1 MDISLNQPTPAKSFW
16 RTWRREIIRG
26 GVLFG
31 LVLGAGL
38 FIRNVKRNIHM
49 PSPLG
54 ALGAF
59 GDFNWGDGEG
69 GDLFGRG
76 RETGD
81 EWEYAALITPSQH
94 VWIKNTNGPIEVVAG
109 HSDSLYVHAEKSWRH
124 SDPQSVQLIPVLT
137 ERGLTICAMW
147 EAREMRCQEGG
158 DYRLNGVK
166 KNDVAVR
173 ITVELPRNVPINVG
187 TVNGGL
193 EIDGVSAPVEAS
205 TVNGRIAVNTS
216 AGPVQASTINGS
228 IEANMQS
235 LTSGDVRL
243 TTVNGS
249 VSAGL
254 PRQINANIDAETVN
268 GRVETDF
275 KVMIQGKISTRHL
288 RGTIGTGGA
297 TLKLVT
303 VNGSI
308 TLHEAGPSAM
318 HPPEMPE
325 AAMRAAR
332 AAARAAACAQAGQD
346 RQACERRPTR
356 APVAAEAPQ
365 PPKP

>member
-1 MDISLNQPTPAKSFW
+1 MDISLDQPTPVKRFW

-26 GVLFG
+26 GVLFC

-49 PSPLG
+49 PSSLG
-54 ALGAF
+54 ALGSF

-76 RETGD
+76 RQVGD
-81 EWEYAALITPSQH
+81 PWEYRAFIKPSQQ
-94 VWIKNTNGPIEVVAG
+94 VWIRNTNGPIDVVAG
-109 HSDSLYVHAEKSWRH
+109 QSDSLFVHAEKSWRH
-124 SDPQSVQLIPVLT
+124 SDPQSVQLVPVLT
-137 ERGLTICAMW
+137 ERGVTICAMW
-147 EAREMRCQEGG
+147 QAREMRCQEGG

-173 ITVELPRNVPINVG
+173 ITVELPLSVPIEVS

-193 EIDGVSAPVEAS
+193 QIDGVGAPVEAA
-205 TVNGRIAVNTS
+205 TVNGRIFVNTS
-216 AGPVQASTINGS
+216 TGPVQATTVNGS
-228 IEANMQS
+228 IEAIMQS

-249 VSAGL
+249 VTAGL
-254 PRQINANIDAETVN
+254 PAKLNANIDAETVN

-275 KVMIQGKISTRHL
+275 PVKISGKISTRHL
-288 RGTIGTGGA
+288 RGMIGTGGP

-308 TLHEAGPSAM
+308 TLHEAGTRSM
-318 HPPEMPE
+318 HPPATPRPPRSARGPRGRPPTAETPLPE
-325 AAMRAAR
+325 
-332 AAARAAACAQAGQD
+332 
-346 RQACERRPTR
+346 RP
-356 APVAAEAPQ
+356 
-365 PPKP
+365 

>member
-1 MDISLNQPTPAKSFW
+1 MDILLDQPSSAKRFW

-38 FIRNVKRNIHM
+38 FIRNVKRNIHV
-49 PSPLG
+49 PESLG
-54 ALGAF
+54 ALGSF

-76 RETGD
+76 REVGD
-81 EWEYAALITPSQH
+81 SWEYHALIKPSQQ
-94 VWIKNTNGPIEVVAG
+94 VWIRNTNGPIDVLPG
-109 HSDSLYVHAEKSWRH
+109 QSDSLYVHAEKSWRH
-124 SDPQSVQLIPVLT
+124 SDPQSVQLVPVLT

-147 EAREMRCQEGG
+147 EAREMRCEEGG

-173 ITVELPRNVPINVG
+173 IVVQLPRNV
-187 TVNGGL
+187 
-193 EIDGVSAPVEAS
+193 PVEAS
-205 TVNGRIAVNTS
+205 TVNGGLQIAGVSAPVEAATVNGKISVITS
-216 AGPVQASTINGS
+216 TGPVQATTVNGS
-228 IEANMQS
+228 IEAIMES
-235 LTSGDVRL
+235 LTSGDVKL

-249 VSAGL
+249 VMAGL
-254 PRQINANIDAETVN
+254 PRTINANIDAETVN

-275 KVMIQGKISTRHL
+275 PVKISGKISTRHL
-288 RGTIGTGGA
+288 RGTIGSGGA

-308 TLHEAGPSAM
+308 GLHEAGLLRAGEHPM
-318 HPPEMPE
+318 HAPRPPQP
-325 AAMRAAR
+325 MRP
-332 AAARAAACAQAGQD
+332 
-346 RQACERRPTR
+346 RQA
-356 APVAAEAPQ
+356 APVEAPI
-365 PPKP
+365 PTPKP

>member
-1 MDISLNQPTPAKSFW
+1 MDMPLDQTAPAKTFW
-16 RTWRREIIRG
+16 RTWRREIVRG

-31 LVLGAGL
+31 LVVGTGL
-38 FIRNVKRNIHM
+38 FIRSVRIHV

-54 ALGAF
+54 ALGSF
-59 GDFNWGDGEG
+59 GDFNWGDGDG

-76 RETGD
+76 RQVGD
-81 EWEYAALITPSQH
+81 PWEYRVLLKPTQH
-94 VWIKNTNGPIEVVAG
+94 VWIRNTNGPIDVVAG
-109 HSDSLYVHAEKSWRH
+109 TGDSLVIQVEKSWRT

-137 ERGLTICAMW
+137 ERGLTVCAVW
-147 EAREMRCQEGG
+147 EARDTRCNEGG
-158 DYRLNGVK
+158 DYRINGPK

-173 ITVELPRNVPINVG
+173 FTVQLPRSVPVDAS

-193 EIDGVSAPVEAS
+193 QIDGVSAPVAAA
-205 TVNGRIAVNTS
+205 TVNGRITVNTS
-216 AGPVQASTINGS
+216 TGPVQATTVNGS

-254 PRQINANIDAETVN
+254 PVQLNANIDAETVN

-275 KVMIQGKISTRHL
+275 PVKIVGKISPRHL
-288 RGTIGTGGA
+288 RGTVGAGGP
-297 TLKLVT
+297 TLRLIT

-308 TLHEAGPSAM
+308 SLHEADANPNRNP
-318 HPPEMPE
+318 HPHL
-325 AAMRAAR
+325 
-332 AAARAAACAQAGQD
+332 
-346 RQACERRPTR
+346 
-356 APVAAEAPQ
+356 APVAPRRPHWRTPAPRQ
-365 PPKP
+365 P

>member
-1 MDISLNQPTPAKSFW
+1 MDMSLDQTAPKTFW
-16 RTWRREIIRG
+16 RTWRREIVRG

-31 LVLGAGL
+31 LVVGAGL
-38 FIRNVKRNIHM
+38 FIRSIRVNI
-49 PSPLG
+49 PSSLG
-54 ALGAF
+54 ALGSF
-59 GDFNWGDGEG
+59 GDFNWGDGDG

-76 RETGD
+76 REKGD
-81 EWEYAALITPSQH
+81 AWEYRALITPNQH
-94 VWIKNTNGPIEVVAG
+94 VWIRNTNGPIEVVAG
-109 HSDSLYVHAEKSWRH
+109 TGDSLVIQVEKSWRT

-137 ERGLTICAMW
+137 ERGLTVCALW
-147 EAREMRCQEGG
+147 EARDRRCNEGG
-158 DYRLNGVK
+158 DYKMNGVR

-173 ITVELPRNVPINVG
+173 FTIQLPRNVPIDAS

-193 EIDGVSAPVEAS
+193 QIDGVSAPVEAA
-205 TVNGRIAVNTS
+205 TVNGRITVNTS
-216 AGPVQASTINGS
+216 TGPVQATTVNGS

-254 PRQINANIDAETVN
+254 PVQINANIDAETVN

-275 KVMIQGKISTRHL
+275 PVKVTGKISPRHL

-297 TLKLVT
+297 TLKLIT

-308 TLHEAGPSAM
+308 SLHEADANPNPNP
-318 HPPEMPE
+318 HPHL
-325 AAMRAAR
+325 
-332 AAARAAACAQAGQD
+332 
-346 RQACERRPTR
+346 
-356 APVAAEAPQ
+356 APVAPRRPHSRT
-365 PPKP
+365 PPPDRP